1 MILYPAKNN
10 KLQPLLYLNLHMRK
24 QIIKARLK
32 KWQKRL
38 LITVGVIIGIVLL
51 LALFVN
57 QYWSPILAK
66 EVKKTVLKSSDSLYN
81 INFSDANLHI
91 LRGEIEIYNITFK
104 PDTAVYNRRKK
115 LHLAPNNLVEFHV
128 KRLIL
133 YHIHPFS
140 LYFHHKLDI
149 GQVIFD
155 EPEIMVSYQ
164 LNHTKDTTT
173 KDNRTTWQKMSK
185 TLRSIHIGQIL
196 LGDVKLKYEDYSG
209 NKLAISELKEMN
221 LSATDLLIDSNT
233 QTDKSRLLYC
243 RDIQAELNNYVGRSA
258 NGLYNYQVKSLRLS
272 TQTSRLNMEG
282 LDVSPVKSE
291 VFFDKTYHDR
301 FKIHLDSLQINHFDY
316 LSYHKYRIV
325 DATSLIISTGDVG
338 IYGNP
343 RQSPVQTDRIK
354 SFPHF
359 ALQQLTTNMNIDSI
373 DARHINISYTE
384 FNKKTNKTGT
394 ITFKNT
400 KGHIVN
406 VTTNKDSL
414 QKNNIC
420 TARITSYFMNSGKL
434 DVLFAFN
441 LTDKNASYT
450 YKGSLGP
457 MNLQL
462 VNQASMPLGLIK
474 LNTGTL
480 KQMDFDISA
489 SNKTANGKVSVLYN
503 DLKVTVLKPDTA
515 HDRLKHMT
523 IASLFANLL
532 VLKHDNPDSEGE
544 QPRSAHVRYFRPDT
558 VAFFGSMWQTLL
570 TGIKPCAGLDEKKQN
585 SIKAQLAGMKQ
596 EKQERLAKKAIRK
609 QRRAERQQKRALK
622 NQLQDRQQAAGG

>member
-1 MILYPAKNN
+1 
-10 KLQPLLYLNLHMRK
+10 MRK
-24 QIIKARLK
+24 QTIKATLK

-66 EVKKTVLKSSDSLYN
+66 EVKKTVLKSSDSLYS
-81 INFSDANLHI
+81 ISFSDAKLHI
-91 LRGEIEIYNITFK
+91 LKGEIDIYNITFK

-115 LHLAPNNLVEFHV
+115 LHLAPNNLFEFHV

-133 YHIHPFS
+133 YHIHPFT
-140 LYFHHKLDI
+140 LYFHNKLDI

-164 LNHTKDTTT
+164 LNHTKDTTA

-185 TLRSIHIGQIL
+185 SLRSVHIGQIS

-243 RDIQAELNNYVGRSA
+243 KDIEAELNNYSGRSA
-258 NGLYNYQVKSLRLS
+258 NGLYNYKLKSLRLS
-272 TQTSRLNMEG
+272 TQTSRLNIEG
-282 LDVSPVKSE
+282 LDVSPVKPE

-301 FKIHLDSLQINHFDY
+301 FKIHLDSLQLDHFDF

-325 DATSLIISTGDVG
+325 HGSYLKLGSGDVS
-338 IYGNP
+338 ILSNP
-343 RQSPVQTDRIK
+343 RQSPVTNRIK

-359 ALQQLTTNMNIDSI
+359 ALQLLSADLTIDSI
-373 DARHINISYTE
+373 NAHHIDITYTE
-384 FNKKTNKTGT
+384 FNKKSNKTGT
-394 ITFKNT
+394 VIFKNSA
-400 KGHIVN
+400 GHIEN

-420 TARITSYFMNSGKL
+420 TAKISSYFMNSGKL
-434 DVLFAFN
+434 DVLFSFN

-457 MNLQL
+457 MDLRLANP
-462 VNQASMPLGLIK
+462 ACMPLGLVK
-474 LNTGTL
+474 LNTGKL
-480 KQMDFDISA
+480 KQMDFDI
-489 SNKTANGKVSVLYN
+489 KANGKTARGNVGVLYN
-503 DLKVTVLKPDTA
+503 DLKVTVLKADTVN
-515 HDRLKHMT
+515 DRLKHMT
-523 IASLFANLL
+523 IASLFANVM
-532 VLKHDNPDSEGE
+532 VLKHDNPDDGGE
-544 QPRSAHVRYFRPDT
+544 KPRIAYVNYFRPDS
-558 VAFFGSMWQTLL
+558 VSFFGSIWKTLL
-570 TGIKPCAGLDEKKQN
+570 AGIKPSVGLNDKMQQNVKAEIADQKQ
-585 SIKAQLAGMKQ
+585 K
-596 EKQERLAKKAIRK
+596 KQERIIKKAVRK
-609 QRRAERQQKRALK
+609 QRRAERKLKRELKKELKQQD
-622 NQLQDRQQAAGG
+622 QQQAAGG